1 MASVF
6 SRKFLVW
13 LLAAGLALFA
23 MAMAGLYAYAGIY
36 GLNVFLRRGGS
47 IWLTIN
53 PDDPRISP
61 SMRLALR
68 SAVTAGEPGPFS
80 WREIAPGF
88 DVAELPVL
96 VESKEVDRVLLSR
109 IDPKQ
114 FRIELHN
121 APSGRND
128 LNGWMKGLG
137 AAFVINGGYFS
148 RHGYPDTPFVAK
160 RVFSGPSKYD
170 ATHGALVISKG
181 FTGIRDLKQL
191 DWRQAFMDADYA
203 NVSYPLLLGPE
214 GSRTKSDY
222 RWLANRSFVGQD
234 RSGRLIF
241 GTTKDAFFSLER
253 FANFLGR
260 APLDLVLAL
269 NLDGGPVACQ
279 GIALNGYVRDFCGD
293 WETATSGDKI
303 QLLARLIGNQ
313 RWGLPMAIAA
323 FPK

>member
-1 MASVF
+1 MTQIF
-6 SRKFLVW
+6 SRKLFVW
-13 LLAAGLALFA
+13 LLAGGIAAFTLTL
-23 MAMAGLYAYAGIY
+23 AGLYAYAGIY

-47 IWLTIN
+47 IWLTIAS
-53 PDDPRISP
+53 DDPRISP

-68 SAVTAGEPGPFS
+68 SDVNAGEAGEFS
-80 WREIAPGF
+80 WREIATGF

-96 VESKEVDRVLLSR
+96 VDGKEVDRILLSR
-109 IDPKQ
+109 IDSTR

-121 APSGRND
+121 TPSGSND
-128 LNGWMKGLG
+128 LGGWMKNLG

-148 RHGYPDTPFVAK
+148 RYGYPDTPFLAK
-160 RVFSGPSKYD
+160 GDFLGPAEYH
-170 ATHGALVISKG
+170 ATHGAFVIATG
-181 FTGIRDLKQL
+181 FVGIRDVQQVH
-191 DWRQAFMDADYA
+191 WRQAFANADYA
-203 NVSYPLLLGPE
+203 NVSYPLLLGPN
-214 GSRTKSDY
+214 RTKSDY

-234 RSGRLIF
+234 GAGRLIF

-253 FANFLGR
+253 LANFLGR
-260 APLDLVLAL
+260 APLGLVTAL

-279 GIALNGYVRDFCGD
+279 GVALNGYTRDFCGD

-303 QLLARLIGNQ
+303 QLLARLVGKG

>member
-1 MASVF
+1 MTRIF
-6 SRKFLVW
+6 SRRFFVW
-13 LLAAGLALFA
+13 VLAAGIAVFTLTL
-23 MAMAGLYAYAGIY
+23 AGLYAYAGIY

-47 IWLTIN
+47 IWLTVT

-68 SAVTAGEPGPFS
+68 SSPTAGEPGNFFWS
-80 WREIAPGF
+80 EIASGF

-96 VESKEVDRVLLSR
+96 VEGKEVDRILLSR
-109 IDPKQ
+109 IDPKR

-121 APSGRND
+121 TPSGAND
-128 LNGWMKGLG
+128 LGGWMKNLG
-137 AAFVINGGYFS
+137 AIFVINGGYFS
-148 RHGYPDTPFVAK
+148 RYGYPDTPFLAK
-160 RVFSGPSKYD
+160 GDFFGPAEYNAS
-170 ATHGALVISKG
+170 HGAFIVAG
-181 FTGIRDLKQL
+181 DFVGIRDARQIH
-191 DWRQAFMDADYA
+191 WRKAFANAQYA
-203 NVSYPLLLGPE
+203 NVSYPLLLGPN
-214 GSRTKSDY
+214 RTKSDY

-234 RSGRLIF
+234 RADRLIF

-253 FANFLGR
+253 LAHFLGR
-260 APLDLVLAL
+260 AQLDLVTAL

-279 GIALNGYVRDFCGD
+279 GIALNGYARDFCGD

-303 QLLARLIGNQ
+303 QLLARLVGKG